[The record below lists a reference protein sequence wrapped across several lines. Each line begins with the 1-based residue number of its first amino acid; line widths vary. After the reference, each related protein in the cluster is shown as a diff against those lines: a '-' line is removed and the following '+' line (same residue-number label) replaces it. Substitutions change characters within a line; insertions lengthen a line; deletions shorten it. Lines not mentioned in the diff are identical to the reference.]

1 MRAGHEMNFLTGRS
15 RAMLLALDQRHADGQ
30 IILDPWQPHYFA
42 ANEPVRIPGEIS
54 RSLWTLCSRKLQA
67 GVEWSKR

>member
-1 MRAGHEMNFLTGRS
+1 MGAGHEMNFFTGRS
-15 RAMLLALDQRHADGQ
+15 RAMQVALDQRHADGQ
-30 IILDPWQPHYFA
+30 IILDSWQPHHFA

-54 RSLWTLCSRKLQA
+54 RNLCTLCSRKFQA